1 MSNNMNFN
9 DKVILIT
16 GASTG
21 IGKELAKQLS
31 GINCSLLLLAR
42 RSELLDE
49 LRSQLISGKAN
60 INIYKCDVADPDEVR
75 KVFKEIREHFT
86 KVDIAILNAGVGS
99 KSSTEDYYYETAKK
113 TFDVNVLGIVNCVEN
128 LLPDFIRR
136 KDGMI
141 IGVSSLADSRG
152 WQGSGFYCA
161 SKAAA
166 TILLEN
172 LRVELQPFKV
182 KVLTVKPGFV
192 ETPMTAKNKFPMPFL
207 INAEKAA
214 KIIIKGIKKEKRI
227 IQFPF
232 PTVLGAKLMRIVP
245 EFLFEYISI
254 KKPSKVKE

>member
-1 MSNNMNFN
+1 MNFN

-21 IGKELAKQLS
+21 IGKELAIQLS
-31 GINCSLLLLAR
+31 ELKCSLVLLAR
-42 RSELLDE
+42 RYELLDE
-49 LRSQLISGKAN
+49 LKAQLKSGKAN
-60 INIYKCDVADPDEVR
+60 IKTFKCDVTDPEEVS
-75 KVFKEIREHFT
+75 KVFIKLKDETGKI
-86 KVDIAILNAGVGS
+86 DIVILNAGVGS
-99 KSSTEDYYYETAKK
+99 KSSVEEYSYENAKS

-128 LLPDFIRR
+128 LLPDFIKH

-172 LRVELQPFKV
+172 LRVELKSFNV
-182 KVLTVKPGFV
+182 KVITVKPGFV
-192 ETPMTAKNKFPMPFL
+192 ETPMTEKNKFPMPFL
-207 INAEKAA
+207 MTAEKAA
-214 KIIIKGIKKEKRI
+214 KIIINGIKKENRI
-227 IQFPF
+227 IQFPL

-245 EFLFEYISI
+245 ESLFEYISTKKSSNI
-254 KKPSKVKE
+254 KD

>member
-1 MSNNMNFN
+1 MNFN

-21 IGKELAKQLS
+21 IGKEMAKLLADE
-31 GINCSLLLLAR
+31 NCSLALISR
-42 RSELLDE
+42 RGELLDE
-49 LRSQLISGKAN
+49 LAGQIKTNNQN
-60 INIYKCDVADPDEVR
+60 IKTFVCDVAKSGEVK
-75 KVFKEIREHFT
+75 KVFTEVREHF
-86 KVDIAILNAGVGS
+86 KNIDIAILNAGIGS
-99 KSSTEDYYYETAKK
+99 KSSAQDYSYENAKK

-128 LLPDFIRR
+128 LLPDFIKH

-141 IGVSSLADSRG
+141 VGVSSLADAWG

-172 LRVELQPFKV
+172 LRVELKPFNIKV
-182 KVLTVKPGFV
+182 ITVKPGFV

-207 INAEKAA
+207 MSAEKAA
-214 KIIIKGIKKEKRI
+214 KIIISGIKKEKRI
-227 IQFPF
+227 IQFPL

-245 EFLFEYISI
+245 EFLFDYFS
-254 KKPSKVKE
+254 SKELRGK